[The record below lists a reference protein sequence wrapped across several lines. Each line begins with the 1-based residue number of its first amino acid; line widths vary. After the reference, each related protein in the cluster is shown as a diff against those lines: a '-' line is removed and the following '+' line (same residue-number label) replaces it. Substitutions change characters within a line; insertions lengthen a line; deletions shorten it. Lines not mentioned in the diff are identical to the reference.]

1 VIRVSIVAASPL
13 ARGGLKNLL
22 AGSGIAIVESVAN
35 INLLGGD
42 RALDAESDVIVTDI
56 SGESFESSLASLA
69 NSGAETPV
77 ILIIDRAASASI
89 WAAMRAGVR
98 ALLFS
103 DVTSDQLVAAIQGVA
118 AGLFVSQAANT
129 AAAFPASIQG
139 SMASAELQE
148 SLTPREREVLYMLAS
163 GLGNKQIADR
173 LKISEHTVKF
183 HVASILGKLSAGSRT
198 EAVAIG
204 IRRGLVLL

>member
-13 ARGGLKNLL
+13 ARAGLKNLL
-22 AGSGIAIVESVAN
+22 AGSDIAIVESVARADM
-35 INLLGGD
+35 LGED
-42 RALDAESDVIVTDI
+42 PALDAESDVIVADI
-56 SGESFESSLASLA
+56 SGESLESIVASFTNGA
-69 NSGAETPV
+69 AETPV
-77 ILIIDRAASASI
+77 ILIMDRAATSSVQP
-89 WAAMRAGVR
+89 AMNAGVR
-98 ALLFS
+98 ALLS
-103 DVTSDQLVAAIQGVA
+103 SEVTSDQLVAAIRAVA

-139 SMASAELQE
+139 SASPELQE
-148 SLTPREREVLYMLAS
+148 PLTPREREVLYMLAS

-183 HVASILGKLSAGSRT
+183 HVASILGKFNAGSRT

>member
-1 VIRVSIVAASPL
+1 MIRVSIVAASPL
-13 ARGGLKNLL
+13 ARAGLKNLL
-22 AGSGIAIVESVAN
+22 AGSDIAIVESVARADM
-35 INLLGGD
+35 LGED
-42 RALDAESDVIVTDI
+42 PALDAESDVIVADI
-56 SGESFESSLASLA
+56 SGESLESIVASFTNGA
-69 NSGAETPV
+69 AETPV
-77 ILIIDRAASASI
+77 ILIMDRAATSSVQP
-89 WAAMRAGVR
+89 AMNAGVR
-98 ALLFS
+98 ALLS
-103 DVTSDQLVAAIQGVA
+103 SEVTSDQLVAAIRAVA

-139 SMASAELQE
+139 SASPELQE
-148 SLTPREREVLYMLAS
+148 PLTPREREVLYMLAS

-183 HVASILGKLSAGSRT
+183 HVASILGKFNAGSRT